1 MRENKKS
8 VYVNILSVTMGVLL
22 IGTFVTYSYALV
34 SLDVH
39 ASTRFVKSWGQPY
52 VIYFVFLLMI
62 PWGLMQYFQA
72 SSFWGR
78 SGYFMVFIGGLF
90 LSVSVIIAYAKIL

>member
-1 MRENKKS
+1 MSERKKS
-8 VYVNILSVTMGVLL
+8 VCVGMMSAIMGVLL
-22 IGTFVTYSYALV
+22 IGTFITYSYALV

-52 VIYFVFLLMI
+52 VVYFVFLLMI
-62 PWGLMQYFQA
+62 PWGLMRYFQA
-72 SSFWGR
+72 SSIWGR
-78 SGYFMVFIGGLF
+78 SGYFMVFIGGLL